1 VSPEEIAVAD
11 QAQAATAEGNAFLGT
26 LAGVT
31 SAVPVR
37 SGPVTMGFWRE
48 LAARLTSGDIT
59 TCPHTDLASPLAVF
73 WAPYLPGLIACG
85 PCHEKAVIPEGLQIV
100 ASSVPVQES
109 AAVPGAMWGPVLLHF
124 GLCTACTAIDQA
136 DPS

>member
-1 VSPEEIAVAD
+1 
-11 QAQAATAEGNAFLGT
+11 
-26 LAGVT
+26 
-31 SAVPVR
+31 
-37 SGPVTMGFWRE
+37 
-48 LAARLTSGDIT
+48 
-59 TCPHTDLASPLAVF
+59 VF

-85 PCHEKAVIPEGLQIV
+85 PCHEKAVETVLLVEEGESARCDHCGAVIPEGLQIV